1 MQMTNYCD
9 HLFTDSTDGYIQ
21 ILKFNDENNNG
32 QRTIKIYNTKNGDLR
47 EIVEEFHENE
57 DVFVSPNTMYIPKRR
72 VENIRQ

>member
-21 ILKFNDENNNG
+21 ILKFNDKNNNG
-32 QRTIKIYNTKNGDLR
+32 ERTIKIYNTKNGDVR

-57 DVFVSPNTMYIPKRR
+57 DVFVSPNTMY
-72 VENIRQ
+72 